1 MSRYDISVD
10 AASRLLALSHVNDLL
25 SHSQVQ
31 HDKLRIELKLQTS
44 KAAARMCEASFWVAR
59 LESGWSGQCAGEHS
73 AVSVRPARQDP
84 RLRRA
89 RMRRHWRPRPSRR
102 GPRLRQANR
111 GHRRPRCPRHVQVGV
126 GPLLLTVGLHVGHW
140 RRARGPGSG
149 ELRGLSA
156 REDVG
161 GSKAGAT
168 SPVVTGD

>member
-73 AVSVRPARQDP
+73 TVSVRPARRGP
-84 RLRRA
+84 ASGGRECACTGGPGRA
-89 RMRRHWRPRPSRR
+89 VGVLDCVKPIEGIADLDVQGMSRSESDHFSSPSDFTWAIGIELEGREAVSCVAYRR
-102 GPRLRQANR
+102 GKTSVEV
-111 GHRRPRCPRHVQVGV
+111 RP
-126 GPLLLTVGLHVGHW
+126 
-140 RRARGPGSG
+140 A
-149 ELRGLSA
+149 
-156 REDVG
+156 
-161 GSKAGAT
+161 
-168 SPVVTGD
+168 